1 MTPLNDHWRDCGLEP
16 RATLAFSRFRFSR
29 TYGCLK
35 PLWASTAGS
44 RLHRHCD
51 DSRPWCQRHREEEAA
66 LPYSKR
72 AWSRRQESNLQ
83 PEIYKNS
90 VLPVELRRQIRRPD
104 WMGETSARRPP
115 SVSITWERCAYLLT
129 GRCGME
135 AHRRS
140 AAPIN
145 SDCSPLRVRLHGC
158 THLGRRRPQDE
169 RKIVQ
174 FAHGIDGV
182 FDAVVPTHPIIDEIP
197 HCSHLLPRQ
206 ILLLAARPLHPRST
220 CPSFRAATFF
230 FHRRLNEDHGEG
242 RYPFPTRLLLPW
254 AGGNGWI

>member
-16 RATLAFSRFRFSR
+16 RATLAFSRFHFSR

-115 SVSITWERCAYLLT
+115 SASITWERRASTRLT
-129 GRCGME
+129 PRYG
-135 AHRRS
+135 S
-140 AAPIN
+140 ASA
-145 SDCSPLRVRLHGC
+145 LGC
-158 THLGRRRPQDE
+158 TDQFRLPASPCSTSRLYSFGAAQTAGRAKDC
-169 RKIVQ
+169 
-174 FAHGIDGV
+174 
-182 FDAVVPTHPIIDEIP
+182 T
-197 HCSHLLPRQ
+197 
-206 ILLLAARPLHPRST
+206 ARAWH
-220 CPSFRAATFF
+220 
-230 FHRRLNEDHGEG
+230 
-242 RYPFPTRLLLPW
+242 
-254 AGGNGWI
+254 